1 MLHCSSGSSACLCLF
16 KSVVELLGGLFLIF
30 KILILCGPAG
40 PERGSPRGDLQ
51 RAPPSQEGTCRVDP
65 SASDNSAACGTSGFM
80 AVFFLEVV
88 FEEAR
93 PLGPAA
99 VAMARRNH
107 SGAEKKRARKEKRKI
122 EKLNKKLKRK
132 QAAAQGEGEAPRP

>member
-1 MLHCSSGSSACLCLF
+1 
-16 KSVVELLGGLFLIF
+16 
-30 KILILCGPAG
+30 
-40 PERGSPRGDLQ
+40 
-51 RAPPSQEGTCRVDP
+51 
-65 SASDNSAACGTSGFM
+65 M

-99 VAMARRNH
+99 VAMARRNR

-122 EKLNKKLKRK
+122 EKLSKKLKKRK
-132 QAAAQGEGEAPRP
+132 KAAAQGEGEAPRP